1 MLRKSRGFT
10 LIELL
15 IVIVI
20 IGILTMV
27 AVPNFMEWREKSKQI
42 ELRETVS
49 QEKIKNQPVIEQP
62 VEDQKKEGLQELKI
76 E

>member
-20 IGILTMV
+20 VGILTII
-27 AVPNFMEWREKSKQI
+27 ALPNFMEWRERQN
-42 ELRETVS
+42 
-49 QEKIKNQPVIEQP
+49 QESLKNPPAIEQP
-62 VEDQKKEGLQELKI
+62 VEDQKKEGLPGLKI